1 MDFVLGYRDPLFGL
15 ILFVGLVFIAS
26 FFSYWWA
33 VVKLKKQQNSLQ
45 RFFQELHTRFDTER
59 LSEEEILWLL
69 AKSYEQNGKYEKA
82 IALYLRLG
90 ESLDPQKRVEVLKR
104 LGDLYLK
111 IGFLARSQKIYEE
124 ILGHYPRRIDVLE
137 RLLRVYE
144 QMERYDQALEVV
156 QILGELGH
164 ESLES
169 VYVQARYLV
178 RQGKTKELLELYQ
191 EHPFLVRV
199 VGEYLFAK
207 DPKLAW
213 ESIWPQD
220 LPKIADILWYLP
232 KEHIRTHTPFL
243 QELYSAKGYVDLA
256 KRSQIFELDILLHYP
271 KAILEFEYLCPK
283 CKGVV
288 PLGFTRCPLCQGVK
302 PPVIEYVVAKRR
314 EGEESLSV

>member
-15 ILFVGLVFIAS
+15 IVFVGLIFIAS

-33 VVKLKKQQNSLQ
+33 IVKFKKQQSSLQ
-45 RFFQELHTRFDTER
+45 RFFQHLGTKIDKEL
-59 LSEEEILWLL
+59 SQEEMLWLL

-90 ESLDPQKRVEVLKR
+90 DALDPQKRVEVLKR

-111 IGFLARSQKIYEE
+111 VGFLARSQKIYEE
-124 ILGHYPRRIDVLE
+124 ILGYYPRRIDVLE

-144 QMERYDQALEVV
+144 QMGRYDQALEVV
-156 QILGELGH
+156 QILGELKH

-169 VYVQARYLV
+169 LYVQAKYLV
-178 RQGKTKELLELYQ
+178 QQKKTDELLGLYAR
-191 EHPFLVRV
+191 HPFLVRL

-213 ESIWPQD
+213 ESIQPRD
-220 LPKIADILWYLP
+220 FPKIADILWHLP
-232 KEHIRTHTPFL
+232 KEHIRTRTPFL
-243 QELYSAKGYVDLA
+243 QELYSAKGYVNLVQE
-256 KRSQIFELDILLHYP
+256 SQIFELDVLLHYP

-283 CKGVV
+283 CKGVF
-288 PLGFTRCPLCQGVK
+288 PLGFTRCPACHGVE
-302 PPVIEYVVAKRR
+302 PPVIEYILAKRR
-314 EGEESLSV
+314 ESEEGLSV

>member
-15 ILFVGLVFIAS
+15 ILFVGLVFIVS

-33 VVKLKKQQNSLQ
+33 VVKFKKQQNSLQ
-45 RFFQELHTRFDTER
+45 QFFQTLGTKIDKELSH
-59 LSEEEILWLL
+59 EEMLWLL

-90 ESLDPQKRVEVLKR
+90 DSMDPQRRVEVLKR

-124 ILGHYPRRIDVLE
+124 ILGYYPRRIDVLE

-144 QMERYDQALEVV
+144 QMGEYDQALEVV
-156 QILGELGH
+156 QILQELEH
-164 ESLES
+164 ESPES
-169 VYVQARYLV
+169 LYVQAKYLV
-178 RQGKTKELLELYQ
+178 QQKKGEELLALYY
-191 EHPFLVRV
+191 EHPFLIRV
-199 VGEYLFAK
+199 VGEYLFAQ

-213 ESIWPQD
+213 ERIQPQD
-220 LPKIADILWYLP
+220 FPKIADILWYLP

-256 KRSQIFELDILLHYP
+256 KESQIFELDILLHYP
-271 KAILEFEYLCPK
+271 KARLEFEYLCPK
-283 CKGVV
+283 CKRVF
-288 PLGFTRCPLCQGVK
+288 PFGFTRCPACQGVQ
-302 PPVIEYVVAKRR
+302 PPVIEYTLAKRR
-314 EGEESLSV
+314 EDEEGLSI